1 MASHAGGVQTGAAP
15 GHMHRAVSGWLVF
28 AAVMMIFSGLMN
40 LLQGISAIQTDR
52 VFLVTQ
58 SYIFQFDLAGWGWVH
73 LGVGIALLVA
83 GFAVFTGAMWARV
96 AGVVLAGLALIANF
110 LWLPYYP
117 VWATV
122 LLIVDA
128 LVIWALCAGPSR
140 GGAGRMDM
148 GRGDMGRGDTGR
160 ADMGRTDTGRA
171 DMGGTDTGRTDTGRT
186 DMGRGDTGRG
196 DTGHT
201 EPGHPA

>member
-28 AAVMMIFSGLMN
+28 AGVMMIFGGLMN
-40 LLQGISAIQTDR
+40 LLQGISAIRTDQ

-73 LGVGIALLVA
+73 LALGIAVVIA

-96 AGVVLAGLALIANF
+96 TGVVLAGLALIANF

-122 LLIVDA
+122 LLIIDA

-140 GGAGRMDM
+140 GGPGRPET
-148 GRGDMGRGDTGR
+148 GRGETGR
-160 ADMGRTDTGRA
+160 AETGGPAAGGPESGRTA
-171 DMGGTDTGRTDTGRT
+171 
-186 DMGRGDTGRG
+186 
-196 DTGHT
+196 
-201 EPGHPA
+201 

>member
-1 MASHAGGVQTGAAP
+1 MASHAGGVQTGVAP
-15 GHMHRAVSGWLVF
+15 GHAHRAVSGWLVF

-40 LLQGISAIQTDR
+40 LLQGISAIRTDR

-73 LGVGIALLVA
+73 FGVGIALLLS

-96 AGVVLAGLALIANF
+96 TGVVLAGLALIANF

-122 LLIVDA
+122 LLIIDA
-128 LVIWALCAGPSR
+128 LVIWSLCAGPSR
-140 GGAGRMDM
+140 GGAG
-148 GRGDMGRGDTGR
+148 GRGEMGGRSETGRGE
-160 ADMGRTDTGRA
+160 
-171 DMGGTDTGRTDTGRT
+171 MGGRGETGRT
-186 DMGRGDTGRG
+186 
-196 DTGHT
+196 
-201 EPGHPA
+201 A